1 MDLRF
6 DWYSELETD
15 VLDPLVDQ
23 IVNLI
28 DEHRSTRGQ
37 TKESLERIRAD
48 EQRTAKQLL
57 TALYGSYFVIPKG
70 TVSVSVP
77 RTASHYSGSSINY
90 SYRVVI
96 RVLDTLE
103 SLQWIEQEVGVEVK
117 GVTRIWSVNQLSM
130 HFDAIGM
137 RWFPQAPKS
146 PEKLVVLRGF
156 KNPEGKTK
164 KERGAKIDL
173 PAPETDEV
181 YQYRSSLYDYNQ
193 FLCQHCVAL
202 ELNDDQLIG
211 LAHRMAERA
220 EEEKKVWSTN
230 EEQRVGYIDLSRI
243 QLRRIFSRGSMTK
256 GGRFY
261 GGWWQSIPSD
271 YRPHITIDGYK
282 TCEVDYSSMSLRI
295 IYAQRGVQI
304 PVEDDLYDI
313 GLSDW
318 IGTDDPRRKPI
329 KTFINAIL
337 NDETGKYKLPAND
350 QQKVGIDH
358 QELLHRVLER
368 HESISDLLSTGI
380 GLETQFIDSQ
390 IAEKVMTKMMHDGI
404 VVLPIHDS
412 FIVRAG
418 YEQWVSEMMRESFF
432 EVTGVHGNVD
442 SECVRLKEHFGMSK
456 EAYKEE
462 LERYKSDPDAGIV
475 SASDLSFDQLMKER
489 NMIMSRYVRSWE
501 QWRHD
506 NR

>member
-28 DEHRSTRGQ
+28 EKDRSTRGQ
-37 TKESLERIRAD
+37 TKESLERVRSD

-57 TALYGSYFVIPKG
+57 TALYGGYFVIPKG
-70 TVSVSVP
+70 TVRVSVP
-77 RTASHYSGSSINY
+77 KTASHYSGSSINY

-96 RVLDTLE
+96 RVLGALE
-103 SLQWIEQEVGVEVK
+103 SLGWIEQEIGVEVK
-117 GVTRIWSVNQLSM
+117 GITRIWSVNQLSM

-146 PEKLVVLRGF
+146 PEELIVLRDF

-164 KERGAKIDL
+164 KERGKKIDL
-173 PAPETDEV
+173 PTPETDEIN
-181 YQYRSSLYDYNQ
+181 QYRSSLYNYNK
-193 FLCQHCVAL
+193 FLTQHCIAL
-202 ELNDDQLIG
+202 ELDDDQLVG
-211 LAHRMAERA
+211 LAQAMAERA
-220 EEEKKVWSTN
+220 EEEKKNKVWSTD
-230 EEQRVGYIDLSRI
+230 EEERVGYIDLSRI
-243 QLRRIFSRGSMTK
+243 QLRRIFSRGSITK

-261 GGWWQSIPSD
+261 NGWWQSIPSL
-271 YRPHITIDGYK
+271 YRQHITIDGKK

-304 PVEDDLYDI
+304 PVEEDLYDI

-318 IGTDDPRRKPI
+318 TGTDDPRRKPI

-337 NDETGKYKLPAND
+337 NDEIGNYKLSASD
-350 QQKVGIDH
+350 QQKVGVSRS
-358 QELLHRVLER
+358 ELLKRVLKR
-368 HESISDLLSTGI
+368 HESISDLFSTGI

-390 IAEKVMTKMMHDGI
+390 IAEKVMHKMIDEGI

-418 YEQWVSEMMRESFF
+418 YEQWVSTVMKDAFY
-432 EVTGVHGNVD
+432 EVTGMHGNVD
-442 SECVRLKEHFGMSK
+442 ADGPKLKEHFGMSK
-456 EAYKEE
+456 EE
-462 LERYKSDPDAGIV
+462 LERFKNDPSAGII
-475 SASDLSFDQLMKER
+475 SMSDISFDDIMKDQK
-489 NMIMSRYVRSWE
+489 MIMSNYVNSWNLWMHE
-501 QWRHD
+501 
-506 NR
+506 NG